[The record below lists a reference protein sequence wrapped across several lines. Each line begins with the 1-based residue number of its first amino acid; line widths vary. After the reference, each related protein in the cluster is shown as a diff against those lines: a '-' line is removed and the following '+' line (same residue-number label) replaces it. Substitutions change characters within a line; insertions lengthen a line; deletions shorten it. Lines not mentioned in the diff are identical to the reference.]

1 MNFPTKIP
9 TLLGIFLVIVMV
21 SIVAIGS
28 ESFMQTQTRASGS
41 IQPAGVTI
49 TNISDTT
56 FSVSWT
62 TPQPATGA
70 ISVAGRVIFDDQD
83 TKTQE
88 KYTTHIVTF
97 RGATAGTSYDVT
109 ILSDGKKSLDGDK
122 PYTIRTAPTL
132 TTTSGNL
139 EPAYGTIINADKSP
153 VQGALVYVTLDGSQT
168 LSTITKPSGT
178 WLVPL
183 NLIRTK
189 DLTSYL
195 PITERMNVNITVMG
209 NGLSTTAITDTLN
222 NSPVPDMMLGKTYDF
237 RKANAKTPGA
247 PIALNP
253 IPVPTKASSAVL
265 GTTSAKPENTVTLTI
280 PAQGAA
286 LPTTLPLIQG
296 TGIPGKNVSI
306 VLGITNPVGGSA
318 IVGSDGL
325 WNYTPNKPLSPGGQS
340 VTITTRDINNKPVAI
355 THLFTIFKSGTQVLG
370 DATPSATLTP
380 TITLEPIAT
389 DTATPTP
396 ESTLAAQEPPT
407 SGSILPTVILLL
419 LGIGLMMGGGV
430 ALIK

>member
-1 MNFPTKIP
+1 MHFPTKIP
-9 TLLGIFLVIVMV
+9 TLLGIFLVI
-21 SIVAIGS
+21 IVVGVIAVGS

-56 FSVSWT
+56 FTVSWT
-62 TPQPATGA
+62 TPVPATGA
-70 ISVAGRVIFDDQD
+70 ISVGGRVLFDDQD

-88 KYTTHIVTF
+88 KYTSHSVTF
-97 RGATAGTSYDVT
+97 RGASASTSYEVT
-109 ILSDGKKSLDGDK
+109 IVSDGKKSLDGDK
-122 PYTIRTAPTL
+122 PYSIRTAPTL

-139 EPAYGTIINADKSP
+139 EPAYGTILNADTSP
-153 VQGALVYVTLDGSQT
+153 VKGALVFVTLDGSQT
-168 LSTITKPSGT
+168 LSTVTKPSGT
-178 WLVPL
+178 WLIPL

-189 DLTSYL
+189 DLTSFL
-195 PITERMNVNITVMG
+195 PVTERMNVNITVMG

-222 NSPVPDMMLGKTYDF
+222 SSPVPDMILGKIYDF
-237 RKANAKTPGA
+237 RKANAKIPGA

-253 IPVPTKASSAVL
+253 TQAPTKAGSAVL
-265 GTTSAKPENTVTLTI
+265 GTSSAKAANTVTLTI

-286 LPTTLPLIQG
+286 LPTTIPLIQG
-296 TGIPGKNVSI
+296 TGIPGKTVSI

-318 IVGSDGL
+318 TVGSDGL
-325 WNYTPNKPLSPGGQS
+325 WSYTPTKPLSPGGQS
-340 VTITTRDINNKPVAI
+340 VTITTKDVNNKPVAI

-380 TITLEPIAT
+380 TATLAPIAT
-389 DTATPTP
+389 ETA

-407 SGSILPTVILLL
+407 SGSVLPTIVLLL